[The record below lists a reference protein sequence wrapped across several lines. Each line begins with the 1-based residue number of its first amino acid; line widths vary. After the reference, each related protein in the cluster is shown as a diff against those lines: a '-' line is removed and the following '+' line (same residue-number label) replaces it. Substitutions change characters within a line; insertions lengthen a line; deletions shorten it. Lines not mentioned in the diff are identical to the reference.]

1 MNSIQNVNQVFKNKR
16 AVSGVLKK
24 PRNTVLFACRC
35 MCVLML
41 AMSCMLGA
49 LYISNMSDHSN
60 FEFPD
65 MSRYTVIFVTSY
77 GELSMDLEAAVAC
90 MLSAVMSPDCEPE
103 ASKAMA
109 VIIRTELMCRY
120 NNSDNTEYNI
130 FIEKIPFVKE
140 YLTFSEQ
147 KQLYGEGYMEY
158 LEKCKEAA
166 LETAGVYM
174 ESVII
179 GDGLS
184 DARELSVSSVEEMA
198 KSGMN
203 YEEILDLFFTNIA
216 IDKFE

>member
-16 AVSGVLKK
+16 AVSGVRKK
-24 PRNTVLFACRC
+24 PRNTVLFACRS

-41 AMSCMLGA
+41 AMSCMQGE
-49 LYISNMSDHSN
+49 LYIYNMSDYSN
-60 FEFPD
+60 FDFPD
-65 MSRYTVIFVTSY
+65 MSRYTVIFLTSY

-90 MLSAVMSPDCEPE
+90 MLSAVMAPDCEIE
-103 ASKAMA
+103 AAKAMA

-130 FIEKIPFVKE
+130 FIEKIPFAKE

-147 KQLYGEGYMEY
+147 KQLYGEEYMEKLAKY
-158 LEKCKEAA
+158 KAA
-166 LETAGVYM
+166 AKETAGVYM

-184 DARELSVSSVEEMA
+184 NARELSVSSVEEMA
-198 KSGMN
+198 KSGMD
-203 YEEILDLFFTNIA
+203 YKEILGLFFTNIA
-216 IDKFE
+216 IE